1 MNIRTLRLALL
12 SAGLSLSA
20 AATAA
25 EPPAPDADTGYFAGV
40 KVAIDP
46 ATGRLR
52 TPTASEIRELR
63 AAAAG
68 QGTMSA
74 QAHGKRAPR
83 DEAEARQTLRRHAS
97 GSGVMAEVPEDR
109 MSALVA
115 VQTADGR
122 VVLQHLPLDADGHPV
137 QDASHTGVAR
147 E

>member
-1 MNIRTLRLALL
+1 MNTRTLRLALL
-12 SAGLSLSA
+12 SAGLSLTA

-25 EPPAPDADTGYFAGV
+25 EPPAPDDTASGYFAGV

-52 TPTASEIRELR
+52 APTAAEIRQLR
-63 AAAAG
+63 TAAAVTPRAPAMG
-68 QGTMSA
+68 
-74 QAHGKRAPR
+74 GKRAPR
-83 DEAEARQTLRRHAS
+83 NEAEARLTVRRHAT

-122 VVLQHLPLDADGHPV
+122 ISLEHRPLDAAGEPV
-137 QDASHTGVAR
+137 QPQPEVAS

>member
-1 MNIRTLRLALL
+1 MNTRTLRLALL

-20 AATAA
+20 AAHAA
-25 EPPAPDADTGYFAGV
+25 EPPATDDTATGYFAGV

-52 TPTASEIRELR
+52 APTAEEIRQLR
-63 AAAAG
+63 TAAATTPAAAPA
-68 QGTMSA
+68 SR
-74 QAHGKRAPR
+74 GKRAPR
-83 DEAEARQTLRRHAS
+83 NEAEARQTVRRHAN

-115 VQTADGR
+115 TQTADGR
-122 VVLQHLPLDADGHPV
+122 IVLEHRPLDAAGVPV
-137 QDASHTGVAR
+137 QLQPEVAS